1 LDLLFDLGR
10 GVRDQDSR
18 VRNRRRHLLLGSLEC
33 WEELRVVRGALL
45 EFELV
50 SDVSGHSEVGV
61 LVDGSGDEA
70 GDVGTGAVDVG
81 EGGAEGGDGL
91 NSGEGVFT
99 NWVVFFE
106 AEGSLD
112 LVIRDVFLDFEDVF
126 VELVDIPAVREDKSL
141 LGVEAKRDYVLDVVD
156 AHVDGAG
163 LSFEFQVLLEQ
174 VLLVVGDLD
183 DKGNVE
189 HLLQPLGENHGD
201 AVTHVEG
208 TFGRTTAG
216 VQIEGLLLFV
226 GSEDLVEVTMT
237 EEESSTD
244 ELVEG
249 TVSDSLLDALVDAF
263 ADRVAAE
270 FVNQLRIID
279 TLVSRG

>member
-1 LDLLFDLGR
+1 MDLLFDLGR

-91 NSGEGVFT
+91 NSGEGVLT

-126 VELVDIPAVREDKSL
+126 VELVNIPAVREDKSL

-244 ELVEG
+244 ELVEW